1 MTALVREAA
10 AFDIGFFALPGHS
23 RHNELALPNKIF
35 EYIMAGLCL
44 CTTDL
49 PEIAAII
56 EQYELGVTVP
66 VLDGSSIAWAING
79 LGRDRIDACKLNALQ
94 ARARA
99 LLGAQIR
106 APGGKLRCACAATPG

>member
-1 MTALVREAA
+1 
-10 AFDIGFFALPGHS
+10 
-23 RHNELALPNKIF
+23 
-35 EYIMAGLCL
+35 MAGLCL

-56 EQYELGVTVP
+56 RQYELGVTVP

-79 LGRDRIDACKLNALQ
+79 LDRDRIDACKLNAHCRP
-94 ARARA
+94 RAKA

-106 APGGKLRCACAATPG
+106 PPGGKRYGKAIVPQHPAESAAACPWGKGVTT